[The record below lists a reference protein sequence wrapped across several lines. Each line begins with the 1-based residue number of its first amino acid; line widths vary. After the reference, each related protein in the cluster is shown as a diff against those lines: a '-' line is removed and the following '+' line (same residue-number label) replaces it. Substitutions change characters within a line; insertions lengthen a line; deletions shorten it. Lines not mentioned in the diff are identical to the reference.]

1 MKPRAFSYL
10 RMSTAAQLAGDSLRR
25 QLAAARDYADKN
37 GLDLQEDDQLRD
49 IGVSAFKGANVGEG
63 AALGEFMAAVRT
75 GRVPP
80 GSVLLVEDL
89 DRLSR
94 QAILKSVG
102 LLIELLTSGITIAT
116 LSNGRTYTAA
126 SNSGDLIL
134 SIISMERAYDE
145 SRMKQVRSLAVWKN
159 KREGAHARPLTKVA
173 PKWLQLSTDRSHFEV
188 IKERAAIVRRIFEE
202 SASGLGIFSIAERLN
217 REGVRPFGG
226 TRGPGRGWHCSYIS
240 KILSNR
246 AVLGEMQ
253 PCECI
258 DRRHRRPVGE
268 PVTDYYPRIIDD
280 ELFFRAR
287 AGLNQR
293 RGGGGRKGTNFAN
306 IFAGGM
312 LRCAYCK
319 FGMIRENKGRKGRAS
334 FRCGCVRIGIECA
347 RTRWSC
353 DDLETSFLSFVSE
366 IDLASIIGDDHGKG
380 AEIEHR
386 IVALRGKLAEL
397 DLLRDRTFETL
408 QKTTDTDYVARKLNE
423 LKVQRT
429 SIENDLHAA
438 EAEKAGLESSRLDA
452 DEMRPLIDRIRASS
466 GGDDVYRL
474 RSAVASR
481 LRSIIDT
488 VLVAPEGSAPMT
500 RKTIEFLRGQ
510 DRAEDVIEHLERT
523 MDHRRHFVVV
533 FRSGSMRA
541 VCPDANDPSKFTMQL
556 THSRETGLVR
566 YHPDEGPDVVFPPG
580 PTREGRGGPRTG
592 RRRYRRRHQQM
603 MG

>member
-1 MKPRAFSYL
+1 MQPRAFSYL
-10 RMSTAAQLAGDSLRR
+10 RMSTTTQLAGDSLRR
-25 QLAAARDYADKN
+25 QLTAAREYAQRHD
-37 GLDLQEDDQLRD
+37 LDLQEEDQLRA
-49 IGVSAFKGANVGEG
+49 IGVSAFKGANVAEG
-63 AALGEFMAAVRT
+63 TALGEFMAAVRA

-102 LLIELLTSGITIAT
+102 LLVELLTSDINIAT

-134 SIISMERAYDE
+134 SIISMERAHDE

-159 KREGAHARPLTKVA
+159 KRDGARARPLTAVA
-173 PKWLQLSTDRSHFEV
+173 PKWLRLSTDRSHFEV
-188 IKERAAIVRRIFEE
+188 IKERATIVRRIFEE
-202 SASGLGIFSIAERLN
+202 SASGLGIFTIAERLN
-217 REGVRPFGG
+217 RGGVRPFGG

-258 DRRHRRPVGE
+258 DKRHRRPVGE
-268 PVTDYYPRIIDD
+268 PVKDYYPRILTD

-293 RGGGGRKGTNFAN
+293 RGGGGRKGANVAN

-319 FGMIRENKGRKGRAS
+319 FGMVRENKGRKGGRAS
-334 FRCGCVRIGIECA
+334 FRCGCVRIGIECT

-353 DDLETSFLSFVSE
+353 DDLEASFLSFVSE
-366 IDLASIIGDDHGKG
+366 VDLASIISDDHGKG
-380 AEIEHR
+380 TEIEHR

-397 DLLRDRTFETL
+397 DLLRDRTFEML
-408 QKTTDTDYVARKLNE
+408 QKTTDTDYVAKRLSE

-438 EAEKAGLESSRLDA
+438 EAEKAGLESSRLDVE
-452 DEMRPLIDRIRASS
+452 EMRPLIDRIRGSS
-466 GGDDVYRL
+466 GEDDVYRL
-474 RSAVASR
+474 RSMVASR

-488 VLVAPEGSAPMT
+488 VLVAPEGHAPLV
-500 RKTIEFLRGQ
+500 RKTIDFLRGQ
-510 DRAEDVIEHLERT
+510 TDADDVIAGLEQRLEGEEE
-523 MDHRRHFVVV
+523 HRRYFAIG
-533 FRSGSMRA
+533 FRGGATR
-541 VCPDANDPSKFTMQL
+541 T
-556 THSRETGLVR
+556 R
-566 YHPDEGPDVVFPPG
+566 VVFPDPSDPLKFSHQLVADAAG
-580 PTREGRGGPRTG
+580 I
-592 RRRYRRRHQQM
+592 RRLDPDEP
-603 MG
+603 